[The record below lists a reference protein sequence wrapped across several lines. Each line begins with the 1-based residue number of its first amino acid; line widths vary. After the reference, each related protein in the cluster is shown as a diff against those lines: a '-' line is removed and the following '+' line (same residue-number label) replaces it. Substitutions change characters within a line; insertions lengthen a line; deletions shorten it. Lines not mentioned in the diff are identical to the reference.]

1 MHSLILY
8 YIALWKPLGYAVIFA
23 GLFIEGDIVLFIA
36 AFLTHQGVFDLG
48 DMAIIAFS
56 GTFLGDIFWYFLGY
70 YINGRFEKVS
80 KWIDK
85 ITKPFDEHMLSRSF
99 HTILISK
106 FTFSLNRAILF
117 RAGSLGVPLK
127 DFLKADLAA
136 IGLWM
141 VAVGGFGY
149 FTSASLVLVR
159 HYLRIAEFA
168 LLLGLAIFLL
178 VFHLIS
184 RRSKKAL

>member
-8 YIALWKPLGYAVIFA
+8 YIALWKPLGYAAVFA

-36 AFLTHQGVFDLG
+36 AFLTSQGVFDLG
-48 DMAIIAFS
+48 DMIIVAFS
-56 GTFLGDIFWYFLGY
+56 GTLLGDIFWYFLGY
-70 YINGRFEKVS
+70 YINGRFVKVS

-85 ITKPFDEHMLSRSF
+85 VTKPFDEHILSRSF

-117 RAGSLGVPLK
+117 RAGSLKVPLK
-127 DFLKADLAA
+127 NFLKADLAA
-136 IGLWM
+136 ICVWM
-141 VAVGGFGY
+141 VLVGGFGY
-149 FTSASLVLVR
+149 FTSMSLELVR
-159 HYLRIAEFA
+159 HYLRFAELA
-168 LLLGLAIFLL
+168 LLLGLAIFIT

>member
-8 YIALWKPLGYAVIFA
+8 YIALWKPLGYAVVFI

-36 AFLTHQGVFDLG
+36 AFLTSQGVFDLG
-48 DMAIIAFS
+48 DMIIVAFS
-56 GTFLGDIFWYFLGY
+56 GTLLGDIFWYFLGY
-70 YINGRFEKVS
+70 YINGRFARVS

-85 ITKPFDEHMLSRSF
+85 ITKPFDEHILSRSF

-117 RAGSLGVPLK
+117 RAGSLKVPLRN
-127 DFLKADLAA
+127 FLKADLAA
-136 IGLWM
+136 ICLWM
-141 VAVGGFGY
+141 IAVGGFGY
-149 FTSASLVLVR
+149 FTNISLALVR
-159 HYLRIAEFA
+159 HYFRAAEFA
-168 LLLGLAIFLL
+168 LLLGLAIFLI
-178 VFHLIS
+178 VFHMVS